1 MFSGQGTYEKATI
14 WILGHRNVD
23 QRKQIKLAYQEIY
36 LEDGNKKL
44 KSELLESL
52 RSILIQH
59 IDLTFTCIQD
69 FHIYIC

>member
-1 MFSGQGTYEKATI
+1 MFSGQGTDEKAII
-14 WILGHRNVD
+14 WILLGHRNVD
-23 QRKQIKLAYQEIY
+23 QRKQIKLAYQENI
-36 LEDGNKKL
+36 
-44 KSELLESL
+44 SELLESL